1 MHHHHNH
8 SLVILSIIISIF
20 ASYTALDLVNS
31 LSNSRGKVKWVWLS
45 GGSLAM
51 GVGIWSM
58 HFIGM
63 LAFRIPGI
71 DIYYDFPLLFL
82 SVAVAILASALALFL
97 ISHRQASLKTYI
109 MGSLVMGTAIAG
121 MHYIGIASMRMAAL
135 IHWNMS
141 LVVISILIAIGASF
155 AALYMAFKL
164 RHDLSLKGFFNRG
177 VGGVFMG
184 IAISGMHYT
193 AMAAMSFTLNNE
205 TSWSDQHLLATDGL
219 AAAIIIGTLLILGIA
234 LSGSNIDRALTKR
247 AVMNDVLQ
255 EGIKARDQFLSIA
268 SHELKTPL
276 TALKLQTEFIL
287 RQISQGKLNIEQA
300 KGMLKKTTNNFNR
313 INCLVDEMLDIS
325 RISLGKLILHKTQA
339 DLKNVVE
346 EVVETF
352 RPQFEHSGVH
362 DLVLQAET
370 VVGQFDVFRIEQVLN
385 NLISNA
391 LKYGNTKGVE
401 VSLRREG
408 NYALITVRDQ
418 GIGIPEKSLPL
429 VFNRFERINGNST
442 ISGLGLGLYIA
453 KEIVQ
458 EHEGDIWAESDLG
471 KGSSFYVRLPLD
483 NPTA

>member
-8 SLVILSIIISIF
+8 SLVVLSILISIF

-31 LSNSRGKVKWVWLS
+31 LSNSKGRVKWIWLI

-97 ISHRQASLKTYI
+97 ISHRQASLATYT
-109 MGSLVMGTAIAG
+109 MGSLVMGAAIAG
-121 MHYIGIASMRMAAL
+121 MHYIGIASMRMAAVIL
-135 IHWNMS
+135 WDYS

-164 RHDLSLKGFFNRG
+164 RHDLTFKGFFNRG
-177 VGGVFMG
+177 VGGVLMG

-205 TSWSDQHLLATDGL
+205 ISWSEQHLLATDGL
-219 AAAIIIGTLLILGIA
+219 AAAIILGTLLILGIA
-234 LSGSNIDRALTKR
+234 LSGSNIDRALSKR
-247 AVMNDVLQ
+247 ALMNEILQ
-255 EGIKARDQFLSIA
+255 EGIKARDQFLSVA

-287 RQISQGKLNIEQA
+287 RQISHGKLDNEQA
-300 KGMLKKTTNNFNR
+300 KAMLKKTTDNFNR
-313 INCLVDEMLDIS
+313 INRLVDEMLDIS
-325 RISLGKLILHKTQA
+325 RISSGKLTIHKTQA
-339 DLKNVVE
+339 DLKQIIE

-362 DLVLQAET
+362 DLTLEAEAAI
-370 VVGQFDVFRIEQVLN
+370 GQFDVFRIEQIMN
-385 NLISNA
+385 NLLSNA
-391 LKYGNTKGVE
+391 LKYGDAKGVE
-401 VSLRREG
+401 VKLQCKD
-408 NYALITVRDQ
+408 NHALIVVRDQ
-418 GIGIPEKSLPL
+418 GMGIPQESLSL
-429 VFNRFERINGNST
+429 VFNRFERVSGSTT
-442 ISGLGLGLYIA
+442 ISGLGLGLYIV

-458 EHEGDIWAESDLG
+458 EHNGSIWVESELG
-471 KGSSFYVRLPLD
+471 KGSSFFVRLPLV
-483 NPTA
+483 

>member
-8 SLVILSIIISIF
+8 SLVVLSILISIF

-31 LSNSRGKVKWVWLS
+31 LSNSRGKVKWVWLI

-97 ISHRQASLKTYI
+97 ISHRQATLGTYT
-109 MGSLVMGTAIAG
+109 MGSLVMGAAIAG
-121 MHYIGIASMRMAAL
+121 MHYIGIGSMRMAAV
-135 IHWNMS
+135 IHWDMPM
-141 LVVISILIAIGASF
+141 VVISILIAIGASF

-164 RHDLSLKGFFNRG
+164 RHDLTLKGFLNRG
-177 VGGVFMG
+177 VGGVLMG

-205 TSWSDQHLLATDGL
+205 ISWSDQHLLATDGL

-234 LSGSNIDRALTKR
+234 LSGSNIDRALSKR
-247 AVMNDVLQ
+247 ALMNEILQ
-255 EGIKARDQFLSIA
+255 DGIKARDQFLSVA

-287 RQISQGKLNIEQA
+287 RQISQGKLDNEQA
-300 KGMLKKTTNNFNR
+300 KSMLKKTTDNFNR
-313 INCLVDEMLDIS
+313 INRLVDEMLDIS
-325 RISLGKLILHKTQA
+325 RISSGKLTIHKTEA
-339 DLKNVVE
+339 DLKQVIE

-362 DLVLQAET
+362 DLTFQGESAI
-370 VVGQFDVFRIEQVLN
+370 GQFDVFRIEQVMN
-385 NLISNA
+385 NLLSNA
-391 LKYGNTKGVE
+391 LKYGNFKEVE
-401 VSLRREG
+401 VKLQCED
-408 NYALITVRDQ
+408 NHALITVRDQ
-418 GIGIPEKSLPL
+418 GLGIPQESLSL
-429 VFNRFERINGNST
+429 VFNRFERVSGSTT
-442 ISGLGLGLYIA
+442 ISGLGLGLYIVR
-453 KEIVQ
+453 EIVQ
-458 EHEGDIWAESDLG
+458 EHKGSIWVESELG
-471 KGSSFYVRLPLD
+471 KGSSFFVRLPLV
-483 NPTA
+483 